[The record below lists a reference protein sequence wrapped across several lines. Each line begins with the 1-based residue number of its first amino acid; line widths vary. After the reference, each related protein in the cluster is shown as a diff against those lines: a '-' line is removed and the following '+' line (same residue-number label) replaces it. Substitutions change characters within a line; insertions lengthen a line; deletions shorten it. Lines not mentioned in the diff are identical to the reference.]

1 MPITVDALKLA
12 LNAGVRQ
19 YDTNELGLTDLTPG
33 QNDEGPMYNVLAVQ
47 IFGTAVTNAQNLQS
61 PDSRTDARFTVANAT
76 PDSVDPNFKVKSYLD
91 RPVVCPVS
99 KNGAVGKIAFILIHY
114 NKYGSSG
121 NESFTWTHTS
131 ESTVWADTGFPNE
144 YPYMMSGQD
153 NENGLYGQADVFMVI
168 TISPAISV
176 TAGGYLTVKGFAS
189 GVTGSDSYTY
199 VTLQSGA

>member
-12 LNAGVRQ
+12 LMAGVRD
-19 YDTNELGLTDLTPG
+19 YDTNQLGLTSLTPG
-33 QNDEGPMYNVLAVQ
+33 QNDEGPLYNVLAVQ

-61 PDSRTDARFTVANAT
+61 PDSRTDARFTAADAT
-76 PDSVDPNFKVKSYLD
+76 PDSVAPNFKVKSYLD
-91 RPVVCPVS
+91 KPVVCSVS
-99 KNGAVGKIAFILIHY
+99 KNGAVGKIAFILIHNRY
-114 NKYGSSG
+114 QLPMIN
-121 NESFTWTHTS
+121 SFTWTHTS
-131 ESTVWADTGFPNE
+131 ESTVWTNEGFPNE
-144 YPYMMSGQD
+144 HPYMVSDQS

-199 VTLQSGA
+199 VTLQSGS